1 MSSSIKP
8 SSSSAPFDEN
18 NIKYFC
24 FCKKLHIRTAAR
36 LVSILLV
43 IGVVINIFYSFG
55 RTSTLIIYSWVLA
68 TFAIGV
74 YGSLVYGVFREKRIF
89 TMPFLVFQA
98 SFIFLIGMMFFV
110 FMICAMFSVD
120 SLKKIAYDFGGINE
134 NETNNSYH
142 ESIRGFVIMVMLFFI
157 AFFSSQCWFFEV
169 IYRFYQYLEERESSF
184 AFNLEPEFSMP

>member
-1 MSSSIKP
+1 MPSSIKP
-8 SSSSAPFDEN
+8 SSSTPFDEN

-24 FCKKLHIRTAAR
+24 LCKKLHIRTAAR

-43 IGVVINIFYSFG
+43 IGVVVNIFYSFG

-98 SFIFLIGMMFFV
+98 SFIFLCGMMFFV

-120 SLKKIAYDFGGINE
+120 SLKKIAFDFGGINE
-134 NETNNSYH
+134 NDTMNPYH
-142 ESIRGFVIMVMLFFI
+142 ENWSRPDCHRIRSFVIMVMLF
-157 AFFSSQCWFFEV
+157 
-169 IYRFYQYLEERESSF
+169 LSSF
-184 AFNLEPEFSMP
+184 FLPNVGSLK